1 MMMTCFTGL
10 LILGETVLA
19 LRCTSPLSSQN
30 SFSLSLSLS
39 SFPRRHTDDDDD
51 DDDDAI
57 KAYNG
62 LDDQI
67 DRSLEMFVL
76 DAFISFFPGF
86 ENDRIS
92 RKMTSLFS
100 CEGRTLYHF

>member
-1 MMMTCFTGL
+1 L
-10 LILGETVLA
+10 LCVA
-19 LRCTSPLSSQN
+19 PLL
-30 SFSLSLSLS
+30 FLHRTLSLSLSLS
-39 SFPRRHTDDDDD
+39 SFPRRHTDDDDDD